1 MAWGWV
7 ELALDKLSAPE
18 LDWVQVEITTR
29 CNARCCYCPRTAL
42 GGRWSSQ
49 DMPLALFR
57 SLLRF
62 LGHTRQVHLQG
73 WGEPLLH
80 PQFFEMVRL
89 CKNKGLAV
97 STTTNG
103 IALDDAIQQ
112 RLIDLDVDVL
122 GVSLAGVRPET
133 NDALRAGTSM
143 ALLMERMARLAGLK
157 AQQGR
162 ERPAVH
168 LAYLNVADSLEDL
181 ALLPELACG
190 LGASKIMISEPS
202 PVATPEIPGRTL
214 DPERLNLAEREA
226 AYQRL
231 EEKCLTLG
239 LEVFWASRLR
249 EAADR
254 RCTENPVAAC
264 VVGVEGQVSPC
275 VFSTAILAG
284 KVDRLSPVS
293 GQPRPRAVAPLVFG
307 DIRRDSLTKIW
318 HSAEYA
324 RFRSLFE
331 PETRGARR
339 RWPAQCEACPQ
350 RRKGGVGEV

>member
-7 ELALDKLSAPE
+7 ERALDRLGAPE

-29 CNARCCYCPRTAL
+29 CNAQCCYCPRTAL
-42 GGRWSSQ
+42 GDGWNSQ

-57 SLLRF
+57 SLLRC
-62 LGHTRQVHLQG
+62 LGQTRQVHLQG

-89 CKNKGLAV
+89 CKAKGLAV

-103 IALDDAIQQ
+103 NALDEAILR
-112 RLIDLDVDVL
+112 RLMDLDVDVL

-133 NDALRAGTSM
+133 NDALRAGTSLTHLVEQL
-143 ALLMERMARLAGLK
+143 AHLAGLK
-157 AQQGR
+157 GRQGR

-181 ALLPELACG
+181 ALLPELASG
-190 LGASKIMISEPS
+190 LGAGKIMISEPS
-202 PVATPEIPGRTL
+202 PVATPEIPGRSL
-214 DPERLNLAEREA
+214 DPERLDLAEREA

-231 EEKCLTLG
+231 EQRCHVLG
-239 LEVFWASRLR
+239 LELFWASRLR

-254 RCTENPVAAC
+254 RCTENPAAAC

-284 KVDRLSPVS
+284 KTVHPSDAS
-293 GQPRPRAVAPLVFG
+293 GQEWPGAVTPLVFG
-307 DIRRDSLTKIW
+307 DIRRDSLTRIW
-318 HSAEYA
+318 RSAEYA

-331 PETRGARR
+331 QEASQPRR
-339 RWPAQCEACPQ
+339 RWPAQCAACPQ
-350 RRKGGVGEV
+350 RRKEPVVES